1 MLRMTLA
8 VCIAL
13 SAWSGV
19 AAAETKKPADMVI
32 LTVAGMIGKTNRGPL
47 DKKRDSQLAS
57 QKIDFKSAYAFD
69 RAMLLGLEQG
79 TVTVQPP
86 ELDKPA
92 TFSGPL
98 LRDVLGAVE
107 ASRGKLTIRALNG
120 YSGWLADEDV
130 ASSDWILALTQDG
143 KPLGLEQQGPIWIL
157 NTRKAGEKAADDAH
171 GHWVWGVFYI
181 QVGGE

>member
-19 AAAETKKPADMVI
+19 AAAETPKPADMVI
-32 LTVAGMIGKTNRGPL
+32 LTVGGMVGKTNRGPL
-47 DKKRDSQLAS
+47 DKKRDSQLAR
-57 QKIDFKSAYAFD
+57 QNIDFKSAYEFD

-98 LRDVLGAVE
+98 LRDLLGTVE
-107 ASRGKLTIRALNG
+107 AARVKLTIRALNG

-143 KPLGLEQQGPIWIL
+143 KPLGLGQQGPIWIL

-181 QVGGE
+181 EVGGE

>member
-1 MLRMTLA
+1 MLRMMLA
-8 VCIAL
+8 VCIAV

-19 AAAETKKPADMVI
+19 AAAEAKKPADMVI

-47 DKKRDSQLAS
+47 DKKRDSQLAR

-107 ASRGKLTIRALNG
+107 AVRGKLTIRALNG

-143 KPLGLEQQGPIWIL
+143 KPLGLGQQGLIWIL
-157 NTRKAGEKAADDAH
+157 NTRKAGEKTADDAH

>member
-13 SAWSGV
+13 SAWSGL
-19 AAAETKKPADMVI
+19 AAAETPKATDMVV
-32 LTVAGMIGKTNRGPL
+32 LTVGGMIGNTNRAPL
-47 DKKRDSQLAS
+47 DKKRDSQLAR
-57 QKIDFKSAYAFD
+57 QNIDFKSAYEFD
-69 RAMLLGLEQG
+69 RAMLLALEQG
-79 TVTVQPP
+79 SVTVQPP

-107 ASRGKLTIRALNG
+107 AARVKLTIRALNG
-120 YSGWLADEDV
+120 YSGWLAAEDV
-130 ASSDWILALTQDG
+130 ASSDWILALMQDG
-143 KPLGLEQQGPIWIL
+143 KPLGLGQQGPIWIL
-157 NTRKAGEKAADDAH
+157 NTRKDGKKAADDAR

-181 QVGGE
+181 QVGEE